1 MLSVELATL
10 ARRPRTWLLAALA
23 LALPTFFLAGMSRA
37 TGPSPQTQD
46 PIAYL
51 STSQHGLA
59 LVLAPLLFGSPVFL
73 PIAVA
78 VISGASIGADA
89 SSGYLRYLLV
99 RPVSRPRVY
108 LTKLAGAV
116 VFCVGLIAAL
126 LILGAVAAIALP
138 HTGPLHTAAL
148 GADRT
153 VTPLGTW
160 PYLARVAGAAGY
172 LTLWLAAF
180 ASIGVLAGLVTRSA
194 VGGVS
199 VAIGYHL
206 VAGVL
211 TQIGSLHGIHPALL
225 PYWLGRWTT
234 VGSAE
239 PHWASL
245 AQGAACAGAYLIVCT
260 LAGVT
265 LLQRQDVTS

>member
-1 MLSVELATL
+1 
-10 ARRPRTWLLAALA
+10 
-23 LALPTFFLAGMSRA
+23 
-37 TGPSPQTQD
+37 
-46 PIAYL
+46 
-51 STSQHGLA
+51 
-59 LVLAPLLFGSPVFL
+59 LLFGSPIFV

-78 VISGASIGADA
+78 VISGTAIGADA

-108 LTKLAGAV
+108 LTKLASAV
-116 VFCVGLIAAL
+116 VFCIGLIAAL
-126 LILGAVAAIALP
+126 LVLGAVAAIALP
-138 HTGPLHTAAL
+138 HSGSLHTTAL

-153 VTPLGTW
+153 VTPLGIW
-160 PYLARVAGAAGY
+160 PYLARAAAAAGY
-172 LTLWLAAF
+172 LALWLAAL

-199 VAIGYHL
+199 LAIGYHL

-211 TQIGSLHGIHPALL
+211 AQIASLRGIHPALL

-234 VGSAE
+234 VGNTE

-245 AQGAACAGAYLIVCT
+245 AQGAACAAAYLTICT
-260 LAGVT
+260 LTGLT